1 MILLFVLISDE
12 LKTLMFFDGCPSH
25 LGCTIKLRGASEYEL
40 ARVKEIIMMM
50 VCVAYHSQLE
60 ISFLMD
66 EFAMPPS
73 LSKSSSFHCLLESA
87 PEETEKEVD
96 RESQGNQPETRE
108 EHAELHMEGDF
119 DFEPGL
125 QEIIKGHSRQQSA
138 SESSLKD
145 GESPKVN
152 RNDSPMS
159 TLVVEGDEIKTS
171 TPLSSQS
178 NQPLCMSPPYL
189 SSMEEILEEEVKE
202 LAVAVRNRED
212 EDTLVRGD
220 STSSETPLAP
230 MQLFRDPLQDD
241 SGLFV
246 AEQVTSADDRLKS
259 ISASFRQE
267 LKDVILCISPFMT
280 FREPYLLTPAGL
292 RCPSRDYFP
301 EQVFFS
307 LLLNKDLKEM
317 DGRRKKLLLKDSHP
331 SSASLTNG
339 VGPQHR
345 QVRVLPSHKLTTTR
359 ITQQLSSSQ
368 DLARMLADYRAQ
380 GGRVQRDADPFA
392 QPTHA
397 PNAKAV
403 KADSE
408 EERGSGHSDMVWAT
422 KVNRSSCRSP
432 NVKSVCKT
440 FALRGGFTLC
450 AVFLPRSSTA

>member
-1 MILLFVLISDE
+1 
-12 LKTLMFFDGCPSH
+12 MFFDGCPSH

-50 VCVAYHSQLE
+50 VYVAYHSQLE

-73 LSKSSSFHCLLESA
+73 LSKSSSFHCLLETA
-87 PEETEKEVD
+87 PEEAEMD
-96 RESQGNQPETRE
+96 RESLGNQTETRE
-108 EHAELHMEGDF
+108 EHGEITSEGDY

-125 QEIIKGHSRQQSA
+125 QEIIKSHSRQHST
-138 SESSLKD
+138 SESSMKD
-145 GESPKVN
+145 GESPKVS

-159 TLVVEGDEIKTS
+159 TIVLEGDEIKTS

-189 SSMEEILEEEVKE
+189 SSLEEIIEEDVKKAAE
-202 LAVAVRNRED
+202 ALRDRED
-212 EDTLVRGD
+212 EDTLVRAD

-230 MQLFRDPLQDD
+230 TQLFRDPLQDD

-280 FREPYLLTPAGL
+280 FREPFLLTSAGL

-301 EQVFFS
+301 EQVYVS
-307 LLLNKDLKEM
+307 LLLNKDHKET
-317 DGRRKKLLLKDSHP
+317 DSRRKRLLLKDSNP
-331 SSASLTNG
+331 SSSSLVNG
-339 VGPQHR
+339 IGLQHR
-345 QVRVLPSHKLTTTR
+345 LVRELPPHKLTTTR
-359 ITQQLSSSQ
+359 MTQQLSNSQ
-368 DLARMLADYRAQ
+368 GLARMLADYRAQ
-380 GGRVQRDADPFA
+380 GGRIQRDTDPFA
-392 QPTHA
+392 HPSQTPNTKA
-397 PNAKAV
+397 PV

-408 EERGSGHSDMVWAT
+408 EEKGPGQSDMVWAT
-422 KVNRSSCRSP
+422 KVNQFPCCTH
-432 NVKSVCKT
+432 NHNMYKT
-440 FALRGGFTLC
+440 HERCFCVLC
-450 AVFLPRSSTA
+450 DFPPM

>member
-1 MILLFVLISDE
+1 
-12 LKTLMFFDGCPSH
+12 MFFDGCPSY

-87 PEETEKEVD
+87 PEEAEKEVD
-96 RESQGNQPETRE
+96 RESQPETRE
-108 EHAELHMEGDF
+108 EHAEIHLEYAS

-125 QEIIKGHSRQQSA
+125 QEIVKGHSRQHST

-145 GESPKVN
+145 GESPKVS
-152 RNDSPMS
+152 RNDSPTS
-159 TLVVEGDEIKTS
+159 TILVEADELKTS

-178 NQPLCMSPPYL
+178 NQPLFMPPAYL

-202 LAVAVRNRED
+202 LTGAVRNTED

-241 SGLFV
+241 TGLFV

-280 FREPYLLTPAGL
+280 FREPFLLTPSGL

-301 EQVFFS
+301 EQVYFS
-307 LLLNKDLKEM
+307 LLLNKDFREI
-317 DGRRKKLLLKDSHP
+317 DSRRKKLLLKESHP
-331 SSASLTNG
+331 SSASLSNG
-339 VGPQHR
+339 IGPQNR
-345 QVRVLPSHKLTTTR
+345 QAQILPSHKLITTR
-359 ITQQLSSSQ
+359 ITHQLSSSQ
-368 DLARMLADYRAQ
+368 GLARMLADYRAQ
-380 GGRVQRDADPFA
+380 GGRIQRDADPFV
-392 QPTHA
+392 QPPQA
-397 PNAKAV
+397 PTTKAPV

-408 EERGSGHSDMVWAT
+408 EEKGAGQSEMVWAA
-422 KVNRSSCRSP
+422 KV
-432 NVKSVCKT
+432 T
-440 FALRGGFTLC
+440 GFQYC
-450 AVFLPRSSTA
+450 SYS